1 MIGIE
6 MHTKC
11 TNEVLATI
19 THFFRKF
26 AWCYIDTYEIISY
39 NEQID
44 IGDIVPVS
52 VIQSIAEKEENCF
65 INARMFLYD
74 RRKDAAP
81 IEESKNFDSSDCVC
95 VILIV
100 DADFIEIY
108 FKDSHQSETC
118 RKQICKVV
126 PNVIVTPIEYKRTS
140 FAIF

>member
-19 THFFRKF
+19 THFFSKF
-26 AWCYIDTYEIISY
+26 AWCYIDTYEIISC

-52 VIQSIAEKEENCF
+52 VIQSIAEKEENYF

-81 IEESKNFDSSDCVC
+81 IEESKNFDSSDCVSD
-95 VILIV
+95 ILIV
-100 DADFIEIY
+100 SAHVKKYLKKRLRLRETLRLELQLIY
-108 FKDSHQSETC
+108 
-118 RKQICKVV
+118 
-126 PNVIVTPIEYKRTS
+126 
-140 FAIF
+140 

>member
-1 MIGIE
+1 
-6 MHTKC
+6 
-11 TNEVLATI
+11 
-19 THFFRKF
+19 
-26 AWCYIDTYEIISY
+26 
-39 NEQID
+39 
-44 IGDIVPVS
+44 
-52 VIQSIAEKEENCF
+52 
-65 INARMFLYD
+65 MFLYD

-81 IEESKNFDSSDCVC
+81 IEESKNFDLSDCVC